1 MKNIL
6 LVSGIMILF
15 SCASPEQKQAS
26 TDTTTVHPLPASLT
40 KETRKYA
47 NFNWKDSLIE
57 SYIKTGKNEF
67 IRLSVKQNIPVEW
80 MFDQVQETDS
90 AVYYVYQ
97 IGHSESDE
105 GGMNKRFITDQWVYL
120 DSARHLLYEYDLPN
134 DRLSAWKQ

>member
-6 LVSGIMILF
+6 LIFGMMILF
-15 SCASPEQKQAS
+15 SCSSPQQKKSTADTIQRNQLASKELKEQLIANK
-26 TDTTTVHPLPASLT
+26 DW
-40 KETRKYA
+40 KEL
-47 NFNWKDSLIE
+47 LIE

-97 IGHSESDE
+97 VGHSESDE
-105 GGMNKRFITDQWVYL
+105 GGMNKRFVTDQWVYL
-120 DSARHLLYEYDLPN
+120 DSTRHLLYEYDLPN